1 MQDIELQALMFA
13 LPGSNF
19 ALFQSFFAVPSF
31 CSFGMERFTLCY
43 CMLEVYARVLD
54 SYIQGE
60 HSKETADINMIW

>member
-1 MQDIELQALMFA
+1 
-13 LPGSNF
+13 
-19 ALFQSFFAVPSF
+19 
-31 CSFGMERFTLCY
+31 MERFTLCY